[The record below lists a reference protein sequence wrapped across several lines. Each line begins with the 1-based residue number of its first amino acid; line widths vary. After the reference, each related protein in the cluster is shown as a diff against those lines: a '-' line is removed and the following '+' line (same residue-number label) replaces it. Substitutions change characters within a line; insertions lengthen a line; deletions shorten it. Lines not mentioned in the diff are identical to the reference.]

1 MTNTIAASNTGWM
14 GNGEGSRWN
23 SGVITEGTLPAR
35 EAFETAGALFTV
47 EKREL
52 LLPVPIAND
61 PWTLGQ
67 AHDYNPTGTYGVV
80 RTDTN
85 ALLGVVSKQYECV
98 QNEALLRMAEFIREE
113 AEMDSVVLLKHG
125 EKVCFTANLRGA
137 SADVVPGDTINR
149 RLVGYLGHDGKTG
162 CGAIFTNVRVVCQ
175 NTLVAALKS
184 DNKLSIWHKT
194 GATENFDRL
203 IQSIDASRQTFNEEM
218 DVMRELAA
226 TPINAD
232 TFRELLERVYVKEIP
247 EGKQIEDLRK
257 HRHLVHAYHD
267 GLGARSFAPY
277 TLWSA
282 VNAITQIETSTLTGT
297 RAQRNRAFARSNFGA
312 GYSISQRAIE
322 EARELITC

>member
-1 MTNTIAASNTGWM
+1 MTNTIAAQNTGWM
-14 GNGEGSRWN
+14 GHGQGSHWN
-23 SGVITEGTLPAR
+23 SGTVTEGTLPAR

-52 LLPVPIAND
+52 QYPRPSCLNSTEAVMEPAGI
-61 PWTLGQ
+61 
-67 AHDYNPTGTYGVV
+67 YGVV
-80 RTDTN
+80 RTDTD

-98 QNEALLRMAEFIREE
+98 QNDSLLRMAEFIREE

-125 EKVCFTANLRGA
+125 ERVCFTANLRGA

-175 NTLVAALKS
+175 NTLVAALRS

-194 GATENFDRL
+194 GATQNFERL

-218 DVMRELAA
+218 LVFKELAD
-226 TPINAD
+226 TQINAD

-247 EGKQIEDLRK
+247 EGKQLEDLRK
-257 HRHLVHAYHD
+257 FPHLQNAYAN
-267 GLGARSFAPY
+267 GLGARSFAPFSM
-277 TLWSA
+277 WSA

-312 GYSISQRAIE
+312 GYAISQRAIE
-322 EARELITC
+322 EARELIAC